1 MFDRRKALSEVFID
15 TQLFYREN
23 SVLAAAVEHSK
34 QHTRLFLETEYPEL
48 PEKQGQDAKVAVTKF
63 TSFGAARLWKK
74 THPDHRVAVLNF
86 ASAVTPGGGVKHGS
100 SAQEESLCRCSTL
113 YPTLDQRFLWD
124 AYYNKNRNAKNVLHT
139 DDCIWSPEII
149 ICKTDESI
157 PNRMEER
164 NWVTVDVISCAAPN
178 LRQNPNNFFNPEG
191 GAAVNLSDEDLYAH
205 CIYNAR
211 NTSCTSQR
219 VSVSMCLFS
228 ARLGA
233 EHLKTTRRRSQK
245 RTVQHCRN
253 TGLISNGLSL
263 RFTVANMKLGTL
275 MPSMLSYHRCE
286 ET

>member
-34 QHTRLFLETEYPEL
+34 QNTRLFLETEYPEL
-48 PEKQGQDAKVAVTKF
+48 PEKRGQDAMVAVTKF

-124 AYYNKNRNAKNVLHT
+124 AYYNKNRNVKNVLHT

-191 GAAVNLSDEDLYAH
+191 GAAVNLSDEDLYALH
-205 CIYNAR
+205 L
-211 NTSCTSQR
+211 QR
-219 VSVSMCLFS
+219 AKHIMHIAASHRVDTLI
-228 ARLGA
+228 LGA
-233 EHLKTTRRRSQK
+233 FGCGAFENNPLAVAQAYRAALPEYRAYFKRIEFAVYCRKYETGNFDAFNAVLSQ
-245 RTVQHCRN
+245 
-253 TGLISNGLSL
+253 
-263 RFTVANMKLGTL
+263 M
-275 MPSMLSYHRCE
+275 
-286 ET
+286 